1 MKSPNTKA
9 RDQTDQVIAT
19 DFRFTVRIRP
29 QPQDAD
35 RARKALNLAIVGQEN
50 CNVIVDGKM
59 VAAFPDLDDELGDAH
74 HAMNMTLEVTVL
86 ADLTRGGHWTNLRI
100 KE

>member
-9 RDQTDQVIAT
+9 PEQADQVVAT
-19 DFRFTVRIRP
+19 DFTFKVRLRP
-29 QPQDAD
+29 QEQEIG

-59 VAAFPDLDDELGDAH
+59 VAAFPDLDAELGDAH
-74 HAMNMTLEVTVL
+74 HKMSMTLEVTVL
-86 ADLTRGGHWTNLRI
+86 ADLTRGGRWTNLRI